1 MSDTILTINEV
12 TEQIAAIEG
21 TPTTLETQAM
31 PETIE
36 DTPPP
41 QDPPLE
47 EGIEEELI
55 IEDFTI
61 DGICGVY

>member
-1 MSDTILTINEV
+1 MSDTILPINEV

-36 DTPPP
+36 DTPPQ